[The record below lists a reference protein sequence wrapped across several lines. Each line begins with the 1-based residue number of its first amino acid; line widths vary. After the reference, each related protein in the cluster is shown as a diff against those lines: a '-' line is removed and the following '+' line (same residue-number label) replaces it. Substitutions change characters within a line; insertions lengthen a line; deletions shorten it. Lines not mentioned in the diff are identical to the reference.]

1 MKNIVLVTGGSGF
14 LGQHV
19 IKELQEAKDFD
30 EIRVFDLHPYENKTG
45 MLVAIHPN
53 KLDASRQLNHSI

>member
-14 LGQHV
+14 LGQHI

-30 EIRVFDLHPYENKTG
+30 EIRVFDLHSYENKTG
-45 MLVAIHPN
+45 FPIACRHP
-53 KLDASRQLNHSI
+53 S